1 MSSSGPLVAFGATPY
16 HAAYWAHALTVQGEA
31 GTVDSLGRS
40 LASARVDLNPHQVDA
55 ALFALRSPLSKGA
68 LLADEV
74 GLGKTIE
81 AGLVLAQR
89 WAERR
94 RRLLLVVPA
103 TLRRQWQEELASKFG
118 LPSRIFDAK
127 VYRQL
132 VKDCEVDPVDS
143 TEAITICSYHYA
155 ASQAERF
162 QAIPWDLVVIDEAH
176 RLRNVYRASNTMA
189 NAIKFA
195 LEGRQKLLLTATP
208 LQNSLLELYGLVSI
222 IDPHV
227 FGDLASFK
235 EQFTRAVLPD
245 QVRNAELRSRLQRVA
260 VRALRSQVAEYVR
273 FTSRFPLTQEFYA
286 SDEEHRL
293 YESLSSWLQR
303 PHLEALPT
311 GQRTLLTLVL
321 RKLLASSPTAVA
333 GTLERMVRR
342 LEELVADPTRLGFDG
357 PLVDEDDLEDIN
369 ELAEE
374 LDEDR
379 PAEGLEVAHAT
390 PGAPATTTRS
400 PEERAKGLAREV
412 RELRAFIAMA
422 HGVAHDAKAAALL
435 SALQTAFRETER
447 LGAARKAVVFTESRR
462 TQQYLVSL
470 LEQNGYGD
478 QVVALSGTSTDPASR
493 EIYQRWLNRHP
504 DEGGRNSSRGAD
516 IKAAVVEEFRDN
528 ATILVATESAGE
540 GVNLQFC
547 SLVVNYD
554 LPWNPQRVEQRI
566 GRCHRY
572 GQAHDVV
579 VLNFV
584 NLRNAADKRVYEL
597 LSEKF
602 RLFEGVFGA
611 SDEVLGALE
620 SGVDIERRIAW
631 VYQECRTPEEIQEG
645 FDRLQAEL
653 ENEIAARMS
662 ATREAVL
669 DHFDDEVQQR
679 LQVHRDQALGT
690 LNTRQRWLVELSR
703 FTLGDAARFDAIRP
717 RFEYAGRA
725 APAGWYNLD
734 WRDAEHRGE
743 NFYHQDHSLAQR
755 ILAGTLA
762 QELREGSVR
771 FDLSSGRS
779 PVAALQPYLGRAGWL
794 SCSRLTLSATDVEEH
809 IVVTAVSDDGV
820 TLPDDLA
827 ARLFSLA
834 GTAEAQRPGSPPSS
848 LHIATDTAVQR
859 VAAESASRREAWLR
873 DESEKLERWADDLR
887 TGVERELKELD
898 RAISEARRES
908 LSAVTLED
916 KLTAQRELQGL
927 SRARSRKRAELFEAQ
942 DAIDERRDGMIA
954 DLEIAIR
961 AESATTSIFTIR
973 WELV

>member
-1 MSSSGPLVAFGATPY
+1 MRPQDEAGEAGATPY
-16 HAAYWAHALTVQGEA
+16 HAAYWAHALTVQGET

-118 LPSRIFDAK
+118 LPSRILDAK

-132 VKDCEVDPVDS
+132 VKDGE
-143 TEAITICSYHYA
+143 TEPIGTNDAITICSYHYA
-155 ASQAERF
+155 ASRSERF
-162 QAIPWDLVVIDEAH
+162 RAIPWDLVVIDEAH
-176 RLRNVYRASNTMA
+176 RLRNVYRPANSMA
-189 NAIKFA
+189 NAIKEA

-227 FGDLASFK
+227 FGDLPSFK
-235 EQFTRAVLPD
+235 ERFTRPLLPD

-273 FTSRFPLTQEFYA
+273 FTSRHPLTQEFYA

-293 YESLSSWLQR
+293 YEALSAWLQR
-303 PHLEALPT
+303 PHLESLPT

-342 LEELVADPTRLGFDG
+342 LEVLQTQSSQLDAAGQIL
-357 PLVDEDDLEDIN
+357 DEDDLEDIN

-374 LDEDR
+374 FDEESSG
-379 PAEGLEVAHAT
+379 EGMRDTAGSDA
-390 PGAPATTTRS
+390 APSLT
-400 PEERAKGLAREV
+400 PEERAKVLAKEV
-412 RELRAFIAMA
+412 QELRGFIALA
-422 HGVAHDAKAAALL
+422 HSVAHDAKADALL
-435 SALQTAFRETER
+435 TALQAAFRETER
-447 LGAARKAVVFTESRR
+447 LGGARKAVVFTESRR

-470 LEQNGYGD
+470 LEQNGYAGE
-478 QVVALSGTSTDPASR
+478 VVALSGTSTDPASR
-493 EIYQRWLNRHP
+493 EIYQRWLQRHP
-504 DEGGRNSSRGAD
+504 AEGGRGSSRGAD

-597 LSEKF
+597 LSQKF

-631 VYQECRTPEEIQEG
+631 VYQECRTPEEIQDG

-653 ENEIAARMS
+653 EEEIAARMS

-669 DHFDDEVQQR
+669 DHFDDQVQER
-679 LQVHRDQALGT
+679 LQIHRDKALGT
-690 LNTRQRWLVELSR
+690 LTARQRWLIELSR
-703 FTLGDAARFDAIRP
+703 FSLGPEAQFDPELP
-717 RFEYAGRA
+717 RFEYRGSVV
-725 APAGWYNLD
+725 APGWYNFD
-734 WRDAEHRGE
+734 WRDAEHRE
-743 NFYHQDHSLAQR
+743 EHFYHQEHDLAQHAIR
-755 ILAGTLA
+755 GVLA
-762 QELREGSVR
+762 QELAIGSVR
-771 FDLSSGRS
+771 FDLTKSRS
-779 PVAALQPYLGRAGWL
+779 PIAALQPFVGLSGWL
-794 SCSRLTLSATDVEEH
+794 SCSRITLAATDIEEH
-809 IVVTAVSDDGV
+809 VVVTAVTDQGEG
-820 TLPDDLA
+820 LPPDVASRFFSIPASIEGAVA
-827 ARLFSLA
+827 A
-834 GTAEAQRPGSPPSS
+834 SPPPA
-848 LHIATDTAVQR
+848 LQTVTQAAVGR
-859 VAAESASRREAWLR
+859 VIVESASRREAWLR

-887 TGVERELKELD
+887 SGVERELRELD
-898 RAISEARRES
+898 REISEARRAS
-908 LSAVTLED
+908 LAAVTLED
-916 KLTAQRELQGL
+916 RLASQRQLQAL
-927 SRARSRKRAELFEAQ
+927 SKSRNRKRGELFEAQ
-942 DAIDERRDGMIA
+942 DQIDERRDQMIA
-954 DLEIAIR
+954 DLER
-961 AESATTSIFTIR
+961 TIR
-973 WELV
+973 TEAKTETVFEMRWSLR